1 MPARSEDAR
10 INTVMRQICFIGSQ
24 RSRSRTTGGCN
35 DAIGGYFRRRSR
47 DIYIRGR
54 SAIAGITLR
63 NFRPRTGACVA
74 RRAGGKLS
82 GAITFR
88 DNNWAAGR
96 YGLGIEHQHLA
107 QRFFLRCVA
116 TGHRRSRRHGYRG
129 LHRQPKLA
137 KVSAGGCGSRRR
149 NLRRGHRQRNGLQC
163 VACGCLW
170 RRRCNLWR
178 GLRGNLKSIWLTR
191 RDVGRW
197 WNHNGAF

>member
-10 INTVMRQICFIGSQ
+10 INAVMRQICFIGSQ

-47 DIYIRGR
+47 DIYIRWR
-54 SAIAGITLR
+54 FAISGTTLR
-63 NFRPRTGACVA
+63 NFRPRASA
-74 RRAGGKLS
+74 NMPRRAGGKLS
-82 GAITFR
+82 RAIAFR
-88 DNNWAAGR
+88 DNHRTAGR
-96 YGLGIEHQHLA
+96 QGLCIEHQHLA

-149 NLRRGHRQRNGLQC
+149 NLRRGRRQRNGLQC

-170 RRRCNLWR
+170 RRRCYLWR
-178 GLRGNLKSIWLTR
+178 SLRGNLKSVWLAR
-191 RDVGRW
+191 RDVGR
-197 WNHNGAF
+197 